1 MEPLRIVTPESYVA
15 HHGHPWYA
23 ADGMMRPRP
32 RASSSSARPPAYVCP
47 TPRRTHTTAGHA
59 YPEGYRDGH
68 RTDHRAHA
76 AHTYRVVEEEIA
88 EMSRQNEET
97 VRWILRQQERD
108 TRERLMSAASGMDY
122 KYRHILDDLE
132 VDMARGV
139 HFPKLKSDRR
149 DRYGGARF
157 AVEMV
162 NVIDEE
168 IKRLQARRREA
179 ERYREA
185 YERRKAVEEER
196 DRDRRRQ
203 RQERGRAEREQA
215 ERAAWQEYESKWTS
229 LMSNES
235 SSDELT
241 FELIPWPQIT
251 PPKSVD
257 DIRPARIAMFLLSSQ
272 HSAGQS
278 KKERIR
284 TALRRWH
291 PDRFSKI
298 LARVSEEDK
307 AKVEEVAGAVA
318 RCLNQLLERS
328 T

>member
-1 MEPLRIVTPESYVA
+1 M
-15 HHGHPWYA
+15 
-23 ADGMMRPRP
+23 
-32 RASSSSARPPAYVCP
+32 
-47 TPRRTHTTAGHA
+47 
-59 YPEGYRDGH
+59 
-68 RTDHRAHA
+68 
-76 AHTYRVVEEEIA
+76 AHTYARVVEQEIA

-108 TRERLMSAASGMDY
+108 MRERLMSAASGMEY

-132 VDMARGV
+132 VEMARDA
-139 HFPKLKSDRR
+139 HIPKLKGDRR
-149 DRYGGARF
+149 DRYGGPRF
-157 AVEMV
+157 AVDMV

-179 ERYREA
+179 ELYREA
-185 YERRKAVEEER
+185 YERRKALEEER

-215 ERAAWQEYESKWTS
+215 ERSAWQEYESRWAGLTA
-229 LMSNES
+229 NES
-235 SSDELT
+235 STDELT
-241 FELIPWPQIT
+241 FELIPWPQVV

-257 DIRPARIAMFLLSSQ
+257 DLKPARIAMFLLSSQ
-272 HSAGQS
+272 HSTSQS
-278 KKERIR
+278 KKDRIR
-284 TALRRWH
+284 SALRRWH

-298 LARVSEEDK
+298 LARVREEDK
-307 AKVEEVAGAVA
+307 AKVEEGAGVVA